1 MSAVYI
7 APLCFGVELLLR
19 KHLYTH
25 SVLTSAF
32 ETSKLSMSVFFLTLY
47 IYIYISM
54 KYWFSHFEP
63 KSDEQKPNLKMLRAF
78 LYYRIVHRPLGSWK
92 FAGCSFLVSILYCI
106 FEILQNFC
114 NVDQI
119 RHHLYNCNGV
129 APRQPL
135 QNMTQLAS

>member
-32 ETSKLSMSVFFLTLY
+32 ETSKLSMRIFFLTL
-47 IYIYISM
+47 YISM

-63 KSDEQKPNLKMLRAF
+63 KSDEQKPNSKMLCAF
-78 LYYRIVHRPLGSWK
+78 L
-92 FAGCSFLVSILYCI
+92 
-106 FEILQNFC
+106 
-114 NVDQI
+114 
-119 RHHLYNCNGV
+119 
-129 APRQPL
+129 
-135 QNMTQLAS
+135 